1 MNCVNGREDIINCL
15 ELALIIIQIT
25 VICFKSTYIKHNK
38 LQQVRCKLIKRI
50 TLFILGWLPF
60 KLFASRNCV
69 YKKMNNK
76 KINTEFS
83 FFN

>member
-25 VICFKSTYIKHNK
+25 VKCFKSTYIKHNK

-60 KLFASRNCV
+60 NFFASRNCV

-76 KINTEFS
+76 KINKEFY